1 MTTQEVANQLV
12 AFCRAGRNI
21 EAVEMLLSPDVV
33 SVEAMGDETM
43 PAVMNGR
50 DAVRGKNEW
59 WVNNHK
65 VHAARVKGPYPNG
78 DRFAV
83 IFDFE
88 VTPAVGPMAGK
99 RMRMEEVAVYTVAD
113 GKVAREEFYYDMSGA
128 SMDGEP
134 AKPARKPAAKKKA
147 KAKAKAQAKK
157 TAPKVKA
164 KKAAPKAKGKAKA
177 AKPKAKGKAKARKR

>member
-12 AFCRAGRNI
+12 ALCRAGRNI
-21 EAVEMLLSPDVV
+21 EAVETLLSPDVV
-33 SVEAMGDETM
+33 SVEATGDETM

-65 VHAARVKGPYPNG
+65 VHSARVKGPYPNG

-134 AKPARKPAAKKKA
+134 AKPARKPAARKKA
-147 KAKAKAQAKK
+147 KAKAKKA
-157 TAPKVKA
+157 APKVKA
-164 KKAAPKAKGKAKA
+164 KAKA
-177 AKPKAKGKAKARKR
+177 TKPKAKAKAKARKR

>member
-1 MTTQEVANQLV
+1 MTPQEVANQLV
-12 AFCRAGRNI
+12 AFCRAGRNL

-33 SVEAMGDETM
+33 SVEATGDEAM

-65 VHAARVKGPYPNG
+65 VHSARVKGPYPNG

-83 IFDFE
+83 IYDFE

-113 GKVAREEFYYDMSGA
+113 GKVVREEFYYDMSGA

-134 AKPARKPAAKKKA
+134 AKPAGKPAAKKKA
-147 KAKAKAQAKK
+147 KAR
-157 TAPKVKA
+157 A
-164 KKAAPKAKGKAKA
+164 KKAAPKVKARKAAPKAKAKA
-177 AKPKAKGKAKARKR
+177 AKPKAKAKAKARKR

>member
-1 MTTQEVANQLV
+1 MTTQQVANQLV
-12 AFCRAGRNI
+12 ALCRAGKNL
-21 EAVEMLLSPDVV
+21 EAVETLLSADVV
-33 SVEAMGDETM
+33 SVEATGDETM

-65 VHAARVKGPYPNG
+65 VHSRKVKGPYPNG
-78 DRFAV
+78 DRFGV

-99 RMRMEEVAVYTVAD
+99 RMHMEELAVYTVAD
-113 GKVAREEFYYDMSGA
+113 GKVTREEFFYDMTGA

-134 AKPARKPAAKKKA
+134 EKPARKA
-147 KAKAKAQAKK
+147 KAKAKKK
-157 TAPKVKA
+157 AAPKPRPRAKT
-164 KKAAPKAKGKAKA
+164 KKAAPKAK
-177 AKPKAKGKAKARKR
+177 PKAKSKGRKR

>member
-1 MTTQEVANQLV
+1 MTPQEVANQLV
-12 AFCRAGRNI
+12 ALCRAGRNL

-33 SVEAMGDETM
+33 SVEATGDETM

-65 VHAARVKGPYPNG
+65 VHSARVKGPYPNG

-83 IFDFE
+83 IYDFE

-134 AKPARKPAAKKKA
+134 AKPARKPASNKQAKARAKKA
-147 KAKAKAQAKK
+147 
-157 TAPKVKA
+157 APKVKA
-164 KKAAPKAKGKAKA
+164 KKTAPKAKAKAKA
-177 AKPKAKGKAKARKR
+177 AKPKAKARKR

>member
-12 AFCRAGRNI
+12 ALCRAGKNL
-21 EAVEMLLSPDVV
+21 EAVDTLMGADVV
-33 SVEAMGDETM
+33 SVEATGDETM

-50 DAVRGKNEW
+50 DAIRGKNEW

-65 VHAARVKGPYPNG
+65 VHSARVKGPYPNG
-78 DRFAV
+78 ERFAV

-113 GKVAREEFYYDMSGA
+113 GKVAREEFFYDMTGA

-134 AKPARKPAAKKKA
+134 AKPAKKKA
-147 KAKAKAQAKK
+147 KAKAKARKA
-157 TAPKVKA
+157 APRAKA
-164 KKAAPKAKGKAKA
+164 KKAAPKAKAKA
-177 AKPKAKGKAKARKR
+177 KAKGKAKPASKKAKARKR

>member
-12 AFCRAGRNI
+12 ALCRAGRNI

-50 DAVRGKNEW
+50 DAIRGKNEW

-65 VHAARVKGPYPNG
+65 VHSSRVKGPYPNG

-99 RMRMEEVAVYTVAD
+99 RMRMEEIAVYTVAD
-113 GKVAREEFYYDMSGA
+113 GKVAREEFFYDMTGA

-134 AKPARKPAAKKKA
+134 AKPARKPASNKQAKARAKKA
-147 KAKAKAQAKK
+147 
-157 TAPKVKA
+157 APKVKA
-164 KKAAPKAKGKAKA
+164 KKAAPKAKAKAKA
-177 AKPKAKGKAKARKR
+177 AKPKAKAKAKARKR

>member
-1 MTTQEVANQLV
+1 MNTQEVANQLV
-12 AFCRAGRNI
+12 ALCRAGRNI

-33 SVEAMGDETM
+33 SVEATGDETM

-59 WVNNHK
+59 WVKNHK
-65 VHAARVKGPYPNG
+65 VHSARVKGPYPNG

-113 GKVAREEFYYDMSGA
+113 GKVTREEFYYDMSGA
-128 SMDGEP
+128 SLDGEP
-134 AKPARKPAAKKKA
+134 AKPAPKPAARKKT
-147 KAKAKAQAKK
+147 KAKAKAQK

-164 KKAAPKAKGKAKA
+164 KKAAPKPRGKAKA
-177 AKPKAKGKAKARKR
+177 AKPKAKAKAKTRKR

>member
-12 AFCRAGRNI
+12 ALCRAGRNI

-50 DAVRGKNEW
+50 DAIRGKNEW

-65 VHAARVKGPYPNG
+65 VHSSRVKGPYPNG

-113 GKVAREEFYYDMSGA
+113 GKVAREEFFYDMTGA

-147 KAKAKAQAKK
+147 KTKAK
-157 TAPKVKA
+157 TKA
-164 KKAAPKAKGKAKA
+164 KKAAPKAKKAAPKAKA
-177 AKPKAKGKAKARKR
+177 KARPKAKAKAKARKR